1 MERRENRRD
10 DEEGRRGSRR
20 RRPGRGLIGQR
31 LSRKPLHMDT
41 DGEVINSGIGFSEEY
56 LILS

>member
-10 DEEGRRGSRR
+10 DEEGRRRSRR
-20 RRPGRGLIGQR
+20 RCPGRGLIGQR

-41 DGEVINSGIGFSEEY
+41 DGDVINSGIG
-56 LILS
+56 LSQKNI

>member
-31 LSRKPLHMDT
+31 LGRKPLHMDT
-41 DGEVINSGIGFSEEY
+41 DGEVINSGIG
-56 LILS
+56 LSQKNI